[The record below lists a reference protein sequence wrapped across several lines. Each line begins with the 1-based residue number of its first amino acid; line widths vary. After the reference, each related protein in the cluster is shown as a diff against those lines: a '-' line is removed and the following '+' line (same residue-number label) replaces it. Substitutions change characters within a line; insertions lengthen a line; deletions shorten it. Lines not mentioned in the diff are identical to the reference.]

1 MGRRTH
7 APFYGLDMPTNYGII
22 TVDFDKEGIITV
34 AVSLKMYLI
43 VCPLVFLAGFV
54 DSVAGG
60 GGTISLPAYL
70 LAGLPAHLA
79 AGTNKFA
86 MSFGTLTATINYMKS
101 GKVLWRAAIFSAIG
115 AILGSYIG
123 VRLALFFSE
132 HTLKLLLLAALPCVA
147 VFLTVKKSFGSD
159 KAQLKGYSAPVF
171 AGISLGIGLLIGIY
185 DGLIGPGTG
194 TFLIIAYSGLLGMD
208 LLTASGCAKV
218 CNLASNI
225 TALVVYAASGQVLYR
240 LALPAMGFCILGNWL
255 GARFAIRGGS
265 KNVRKVM
272 FLVLALLFVKAALD
286 LLDITI

>member
-1 MGRRTH
+1 
-7 APFYGLDMPTNYGII
+7 MPTNYGII

>member
-1 MGRRTH
+1 ME
-7 APFYGLDMPTNYGII
+7 I
-22 TVDFDKEGIITV
+22 T
-34 AVSLKMYLI
+34 LKMYLI

-60 GGTISLPAYL
+60 GGIISLPAYL
-70 LAGLPAHLA
+70 LAGLPAHLS

-86 MSFGTLTATINYMKS
+86 MSFGTLTATLNYMKS
-101 GKVLWRAAIFSAIG
+101 GKILWRTAIFSALG

-132 HTLKLLLLAALPCVA
+132 QTLKLLLLAALPCVA

-159 KAQLKGYSAPVF
+159 EAQLKGYSAPVF
-171 AGISLGIGLLIGIY
+171 ALISLVIGLFIGIY

-225 TALVVYAASGQVLYR
+225 TALVVYAVSGQVLYR
-240 LALPAMGFCILGNWL
+240 LALPAMGFCVLGNWL

-265 KNVRKVM
+265 KNVRKIM
-272 FLVLALLFVKAALD
+272 FLVLALLFIKAALD
-286 LLDITI
+286 LLGITA